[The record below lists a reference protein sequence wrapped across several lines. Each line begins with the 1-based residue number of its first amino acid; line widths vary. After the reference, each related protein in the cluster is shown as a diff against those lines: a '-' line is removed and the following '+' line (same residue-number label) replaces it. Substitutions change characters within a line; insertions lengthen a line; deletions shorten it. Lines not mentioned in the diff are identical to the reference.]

1 MSRVSKKRSSFS
13 WLSNNLSHFF
23 EMFRTEPTLIANSG
37 KSSNDCCN
45 PIEYNALGEKMSRT
59 KEELA
64 LIPDFREAVI
74 ECLQDT
80 FQKRSDL
87 NKSRKKFDLNIGQS
101 NQIAHNYSV
110 ADIKELMDA
119 FSRLD
124 ENDDLL
130 IDRDE
135 FLEALRH
142 FNPLTKR
149 SADVD
154 IFTIAD
160 KKGNHVIDFEE
171 FLELCAIID
180 GYVGVPEANKQA
192 VEI

>member
-1 MSRVSKKRSSFS
+1 MPKLS
-13 WLSNNLSHFF
+13 WLSNSLSHFF
-23 EMFRTEPTLIANSG
+23 ELFRSEPTLIADSG
-37 KSSNDCCN
+37 KSSNVNCN

-64 LIPDFREAVI
+64 LISDFKEAVL
-74 ECLQDT
+74 ECLQET
-80 FQKRSDL
+80 IETRKNL
-87 NKSRKKFDLNIGQS
+87 NNSRKKFDINIGLS
-101 NQIAHNYSV
+101 NSVAANYSES
-110 ADIKELMDA
+110 DIKELMDA

-124 ENDDLL
+124 ENDDML

-142 FNPLTKR
+142 FNPVTNR
-149 SADVD
+149 NADID

-160 KKGNHVIDFEE
+160 KKGNNVIDFEE

-180 GYVGVPEANKQA
+180 GYVGVPDANKQA
-192 VEI
+192 VEV